1 MEVQL
6 KITLLAEYYL
16 PRLGGVEFMI
26 DDLARTLA
34 DRRHEVRVL
43 TTTPESTEE
52 QGARV
57 PSVPLPR
64 AEDFEVVRISSLRVP
79 MMGVPISPLLPRR
92 LREDLIEWSPD
103 VVHVHASIASAG
115 ALAGGWAAHSLGLP
129 LVVTFHSTLGRHKWV
144 YELSPALTRW
154 GSWPQVVAGVSPM
167 VADGVSRVL
176 DRPTTVLANGVD
188 IGWWSAGHS
197 VSAPARNCI
206 NLVTVQRLK
215 HRKRGSAL
223 LEVGAAVEERLPDG
237 HTLRVTF
244 VGDGPRRS
252 ALERQAYRLGVD
264 AKFLGAMPREAVRE
278 VLRNSDVFILPSTRE
293 AFGLSALEARAVGLP
308 VVAFRTGSLPE
319 IVPDGVAGLL
329 VDTDQEMADALTRLA
344 RDRGLLLGLR
354 EGSVRNPP
362 PFDWPLVVEE
372 HERIYREA
380 SGSRG

>member
-1 MEVQL
+1 
-6 KITLLAEYYL
+6 
-16 PRLGGVEFMI
+16 MI

-43 TTTPESTEE
+43 TTTPESTTE

-57 PSVPLPR
+57 PSMPLSR
-64 AEDFEVVRISSLRVP
+64 AEKFQVVRVSSLRVP

-92 LREDLIEWSPD
+92 LREDLIKWSPD

-129 LVVTFHSTLGRHKWV
+129 LVVTFHSALGGHRWI
-144 YELSPALTRW
+144 YELSHSLTGW

-188 IGWWSAGHS
+188 IGWWSEGHS

-223 LEVGAAVEERLPDG
+223 LEVVAAVEERLPDG

-278 VLRNSDVFILPSTRE
+278 VLHNSDVFILPSTRE
-293 AFGLSALEARAVGLP
+293 AFGLSAVEARAVGLP
-308 VVAFRTGSLPE
+308 VVAFRTGSLQE

-329 VDTDQEMADALTRLA
+329 VDTDREMADALTRLA
-344 RDRGLLLGLR
+344 CDRDLLLQLC
-354 EGSVRNPP
+354 EGSVKTPP
-362 PFDWPLVVEE
+362 PFDWPLVVEAHE
-372 HERIYREA
+372 HVYREA
-380 SGSRG
+380 SGS